1 MELKE
6 TLVVNKHAIRLR
18 KKGVTLLTIPQH
30 FTDFGD
36 DRYTLGVCQVAEME
50 TRTAVAAN
58 ISQSFSESTLL
69 LAINSNGKER
79 LRKPNGMSGK
89 G

>member
-1 MELKE
+1 M
-6 TLVVNKHAIRLR
+6 TP
-18 KKGVTLLTIPQH
+18 LTIPQH

-69 LAINSNGKER
+69 LAINSKWQGKTQET
-79 LRKPNGMSGK
+79 KWDEGK